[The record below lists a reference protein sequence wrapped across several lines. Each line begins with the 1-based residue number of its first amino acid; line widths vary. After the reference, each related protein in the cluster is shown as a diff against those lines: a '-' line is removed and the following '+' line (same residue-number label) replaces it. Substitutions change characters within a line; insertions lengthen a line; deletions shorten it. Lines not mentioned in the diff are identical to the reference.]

1 MAWKNYRELIAW
13 QKAMDAAEEIYKVVK
28 KLPKMEL
35 FAMSDQMRRAAVSV
49 PSNIAEGQARS
60 SKKEFAW
67 FLSVAQG
74 SRAELETQLM
84 LAVKIG
90 YLPATDIEKALGL
103 LEEISKLL
111 TVLMHSQR
119 PSLK

>member
-13 QKAMDAAEEIYKVVK
+13 QKAMEAAEEVYKVVK
-28 KLPKMEL
+28 KLPKEEL
-35 FAMSDQMRRAAVSV
+35 YAMADQMRRAAVSI
-49 PSNIAEGQARS
+49 PSNIAEGQGRG